1 MDDHRQAI
9 SDALEE
15 SFATIDSSS
24 VSGAGPTLEYSEIR
38 NTDRHRRSEKIR
50 NPSIESGPETATLEF
65 GPETCSSSD
74 EESGGK
80 IQKFSQNN
88 KQHPNN
94 INNHSHVQVTC
105 DNVPNQSTNF
115 AIENH
120 QKPKISVN
128 SNIENSS
135 VPQGEPFSCR
145 IFFPEMEYNNFEKI
159 RETIIHLL

>member
-80 IQKFSQNN
+80 IQKFSQN
-88 KQHPNN
+88 
-94 INNHSHVQVTC
+94 INS
-105 DNVPNQSTNF
+105 
-115 AIENH
+115 IL
-120 QKPKISVN
+120 
-128 SNIENSS
+128 
-135 VPQGEPFSCR
+135 
-145 IFFPEMEYNNFEKI
+145 
-159 RETIIHLL
+159 IIVMSK

>member
-94 INNHSHVQVTC
+94 INNNHSLVQVTC
-105 DNVPNQSTNF
+105 DNVPNQTNF

-128 SNIENSS
+128 SNIENSN
-135 VPQGEPFSCR
+135 VPQGESFSCR
-145 IFFPEMEYNNFEKI
+145 IFFPEMEYNNFEKNGKNP
-159 RETIIHLL
+159 

>member
-105 DNVPNQSTNF
+105 DNVPNQTNF

-128 SNIENSS
+128 SNIENTN
-135 VPQGEPFSCR
+135 VPQGESFSR
-145 IFFPEMEYNNFEKI
+145 KIFSKMEYNNHFKKGGKSVK
-159 RETIIHLL
+159 LS

>member
-38 NTDRHRRSEKIR
+38 NTNHHRRSEKIR

-105 DNVPNQSTNF
+105 DNVPNQSNF
-115 AIENH
+115 AIDH
-120 QKPKISVN
+120 QKPNISVN
-128 SNIENSS
+128 SNIENSIE
-135 VPQGEPFSCR
+135 PHGESKSPKKCDFYTQWARKFKKVQAKKNS
-145 IFFPEMEYNNFEKI
+145 
-159 RETIIHLL
+159 

>member
-15 SFATIDSSS
+15 SFATIDSS
-24 VSGAGPTLEYSEIR
+24 VSGPTLEYSEIR
-38 NTDRHRRSEKIR
+38 NTDRRSEIR

-74 EESGGK
+74 HSSEDEESGGK
-80 IQKFSQNN
+80 IQKFS
-88 KQHPNN
+88 HPNN
-94 INNHSHVQVTC
+94 NNKNNNNNSHVQVNC
-105 DNVPNQSTNF
+105 DNVPNQSNF

-128 SNIENSS
+128 SNIENSN
-135 VPQGEPFSCR
+135 VPLGESKCFQKFFHFR
-145 IFFPEMEYNNFEKI
+145 VIFHDFFQKCY
-159 RETIIHLL
+159 

>member
-15 SFATIDSSS
+15 SFATIDSN
-24 VSGAGPTLEYSEIR
+24 GPTLEYSEIR
-38 NTDRHRRSEKIR
+38 KNTDRSAEIR

-105 DNVPNQSTNF
+105 DNVPNQSNF
-115 AIENH
+115 AIDH
-120 QKPKISVN
+120 QKPNISVN
-128 SNIENSS
+128 SNIENSIE
-135 VPQGEPFSCR
+135 PHGESKSPKKERF
-145 IFFPEMEYNNFEKI
+145 YNS
-159 RETIIHLL
+159 